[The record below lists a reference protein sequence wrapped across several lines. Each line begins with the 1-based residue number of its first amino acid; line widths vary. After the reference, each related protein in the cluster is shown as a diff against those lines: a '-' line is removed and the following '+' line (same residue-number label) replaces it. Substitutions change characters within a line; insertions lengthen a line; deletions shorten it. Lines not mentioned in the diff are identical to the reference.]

1 MSDAL
6 SARNEGQ
13 DGAVRYEACVES
25 AAGVRAALRAGVDRV
40 ELCADLAVGGTTPS
54 IGLVSWAAAAATAAA
69 PRRSGGRLAVHVL
82 IRPRGGDFVYSP
94 DELDVM
100 ARDIAAAKSAG
111 ADGLVFGV
119 LTPAGEVDRAA
130 CERLVAQA
138 RPASIT
144 FHRAFDQAANPQDA
158 LHAVMS
164 LGADRLLTSGAAAT
178 ALEGASMI
186 AGLVRQA
193 AGGLIVLPGGGVT
206 ETTGPEILR
215 RTGASELHFS
225 GRSSAPP
232 LAAAFDRIM
241 AATAVGRAQ
250 G

>member
-6 SARNEGQ
+6 SARDEGQ
-13 DGAVRYEACVES
+13 GSAVRYEACVES
-25 AAGVRAALRAGVDRV
+25 ADGVRAALQAGVDRV
-40 ELCADLAVGGTTPS
+40 ELCADLAVGGITPS
-54 IGLVSWAAAAATAAA
+54 IGLISWATAAATAAA
-69 PRRSGGRLAVHVL
+69 PRRAAVHVL

-100 ARDIAAAKSAG
+100 ARDITAAKSAG

-119 LTPAGEVDRAA
+119 LTADSEVDRAA
-130 CERLVAQA
+130 CERLVALA

-144 FHRAFDQAANPQDA
+144 FHRAFDQAANRGDA
-158 LHAVMS
+158 FHAVMS

-178 ALEGASMI
+178 ALEGADVI

-193 AGGLIVLPGGGVT
+193 GRRLIVLPGGGVT

-225 GRSSAPP
+225 GRSSALP
-232 LAAAFDRIM
+232 LTDAFGRIM
-241 AATAVGRAQ
+241 AATDLGRAQ